1 VGNAASFVAL
11 LGLDGQKRIEAQL
24 SKELKL
30 PFFDA
35 ASQTYP
41 RRQDYIVLSALA
53 GLAAS
58 AHKFAFDLRLLQSEV
73 IGELAEPFGSAQVGS
88 SAMPFK
94 RNPVEAEK
102 ICSLAR
108 AVGAAPLTAWNNFA
122 NSLLERTLDDSA
134 NRRSLFPETFL
145 ALDEIV
151 TALAKIVDGLKV
163 NPLRIKSNLAKY
175 GPFAAVERVL
185 LAAVEN
191 GADRQDLHEVLR
203 QLSMAAWQ
211 ALEKGEPNPLADL
224 VTQDERVTRWVVLAD
239 LGPLFDV
246 EAYTGMAE
254 PRAREIAQKVR
265 TCILERLG

>member
-1 VGNAASFVAL
+1 MAFTHLQPAEPTTLGYRLAGYAQDFLEDHQALVRVRRELKGKGFKGAVGNAASYVAL
-11 LGLDGQKRIEAQL
+11 LGLDGQRRFEERL
-24 SKELKL
+24 SEELQL

-35 ASQTYP
+35 ATQTYP
-41 RRQDYIVLSALA
+41 RRQDYAVLSALA

-73 IGELAEPFGSAQVGS
+73 IGELAEPFGEAQVGS

-108 AVGAAPLTAWNNFA
+108 AVSAAPLTAWNNSA

-134 NRRSLFPETFL
+134 NRRTLFPETFL

-163 NPLRIKSNLAKY
+163 NPVKDK
-175 GPFAAVERVL
+175 E
-185 LAAVEN
+185 
-191 GADRQDLHEVLR
+191 Q
-203 QLSMAAWQ
+203 
-211 ALEKGEPNPLADL
+211 
-224 VTQDERVTRWVVLAD
+224 
-239 LGPLFDV
+239 
-246 EAYTGMAE
+246 
-254 PRAREIAQKVR
+254 PRKVR
-265 TCILERLG
+265 PVCRCRAGAAGGGSERRGQAGDARGAAPAEHVRLAGA